1 MLAVFKNRGYK
12 FYADAI
18 IALLTVIAVI
28 FFALRYTT
36 GYIGIVYGKENSIV
50 MTVFLALILLISVG
64 SVVVEILGI
73 RKSSAVVDVAVLLN
87 TALIMVVLVLLI
99 ADRVDALGNCIIAP
113 WDAGHGGEDSVYL
126 SFVTMGCLL
135 VSIVLNIVGTFIV
148 RHRR

>member
-28 FFALRYTT
+28 FFALSYTT

>member
-28 FFALRYTT
+28 FFALSYTT
-36 GYIGIVYGKENSIV
+36 GYIGIVYGKENSII

-64 SVVVEILGI
+64 SVVVEILGM
-73 RKSSAVVDVAVLLN
+73 RKLSALVDVAVLLN